1 MTSDRPRRGPEPEPL
16 AVGKVG
22 DRWYAFVGFERI
34 GGIIAYDV
42 TEPTAPRFAFYLNN
56 RDFTV
61 DPAAVCQRDT
71 IKTPECAA
79 VGDLEPESLRF
90 IAAEQSPN
98 GAALLVVTHEQTDSV
113 LLLQLDPR

>member
-61 DPAAVCQRDT
+61 DPAAVCQRDI